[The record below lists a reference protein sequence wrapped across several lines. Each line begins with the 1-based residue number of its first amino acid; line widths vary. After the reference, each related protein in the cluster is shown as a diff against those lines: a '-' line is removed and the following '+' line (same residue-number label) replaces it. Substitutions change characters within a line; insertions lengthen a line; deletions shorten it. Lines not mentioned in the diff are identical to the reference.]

1 MAIDIS
7 GFGLKVV
14 LTASETF
21 PSGITLT
28 QFPDDVNPID
38 SPAVQLR
45 DVASG
50 LNGDLIKWSKASPII
65 CTIAVIPNTEDDA
78 NLSVLASA
86 NRAAA
91 GRFPAQDE
99 INITV
104 TYPDGTVTRFVRG
117 TITDAILGRP
127 IASAGRMT
135 SKPYTFKFEDIAS

>member
-1 MAIDIS
+1 MTVDIS
-7 GFGLKVV
+7 AFGLKVV

-28 QFPDDVNPID
+28 QFPDDVNPVD
-38 SPAVQLR
+38 SPAIQLR

-50 LNGDLIKWSKASPII
+50 LNGDMVVWSKANPVPL
-65 CTIAVIPNTEDDA
+65 TIAVLPNTEDDR
-78 NLSVLASA
+78 NLSILASA

-99 INITV
+99 INVTV

-117 TITDAILGRP
+117 VVTDGILGRP
-127 IASAGRMT
+127 VASSGRIT
-135 SKPYTFKFEDIAS
+135 TKPYTFKFEDIAQ